1 MLGGLVGCLGA
12 LPLNGLS
19 TGTANWTTFSE
30 LTFAFR
36 FGPAVLV
43 QAILLAVLMGTLG
56 GLFPAIRATRLRIVD
71 ALREI

>member
-1 MLGGLVGCLGA
+1 MLGCLGV

-19 TGTANWTTFSE
+19 TGTANWQTFSE

-43 QAILLAVLMGTLG
+43 QAVLLALLMGAAG
-56 GLFPAIRATRLRIVD
+56 GLFPAIRATR
-71 ALREI
+71 